1 MNSQGKHFIDAK
13 LEVLQSLKDLEWP
26 YQFFKVTLTRFI
38 VKRLIKLEISK
49 KGILKNKYKNIKNK
63 ENIRKPQSSIIS
75 RNIHGK
81 YLRIMIWEKWN
92 AETASEDDFTVVSLQ
107 IPSNKQVSV
116 HLKFYPAKPINKSIM
131 IDYNF
136 KFERYEYIIM
146 SLRITKY

>member
-1 MNSQGKHFIDAK
+1 
-13 LEVLQSLKDLEWP
+13 
-26 YQFFKVTLTRFI
+26 
-38 VKRLIKLEISK
+38 
-49 KGILKNKYKNIKNK
+49 
-63 ENIRKPQSSIIS
+63 
-75 RNIHGK
+75 
-81 YLRIMIWEKWN
+81 MIWEKWN